1 MQNKVKEMQELAN
14 DRENLHLDDEFLSKV
29 KEEMDRF
36 KREIKFRKDAE
47 EEARIEAELKA
58 LKKKAKK
65 K

>member
-1 MQNKVKEMQELAN
+1 MQELAN
-14 DRENLHLDDEFLSKV
+14 DRDNLHLDETFLVDV
-29 KEEMDRF
+29 KEQMERF
-36 KREIKFRKDAE
+36 KKEIKFRKDAE